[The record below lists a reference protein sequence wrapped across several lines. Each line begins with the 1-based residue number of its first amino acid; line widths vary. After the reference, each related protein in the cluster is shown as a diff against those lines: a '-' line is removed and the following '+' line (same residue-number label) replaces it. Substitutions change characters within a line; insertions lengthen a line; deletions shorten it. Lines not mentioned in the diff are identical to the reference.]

1 MTLITPEEHVSDTAE
16 LLRSLH
22 VSIRRLRQQTEAL
35 RQDLASGEEA
45 DIGRAGREISAVE
58 GLIRTC
64 QKVEASLVEQ
74 YQKRSG
80 IVRGGYALDLEN
92 ARAEIGVRLARL
104 RACGAAD
111 EVPE

>member
-16 LLRSLH
+16 LLQSLH

-35 RQDLASGEEA
+35 RNSLASGEDA
-45 DIGRAGREISAVE
+45 DLGPASREVSVVE

-74 YQKRSG
+74 YEKRSG
-80 IVRGGYALDLEN
+80 IARGGYALDLEQ
-92 ARAEIGVRLARL
+92 ARAEVGCRLALL
-104 RACGAAD
+104 RSCCGD
-111 EVPE
+111 DDVHE